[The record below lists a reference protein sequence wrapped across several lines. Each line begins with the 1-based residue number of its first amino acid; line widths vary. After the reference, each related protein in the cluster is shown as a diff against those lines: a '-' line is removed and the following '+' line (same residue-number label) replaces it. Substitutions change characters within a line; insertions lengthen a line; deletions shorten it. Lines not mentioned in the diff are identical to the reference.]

1 MPKDPADFSDLKGL
15 KGKDYLIPG
24 SSGTVDLEAM
34 EERGDEASERG
45 GGSYPPPR
53 SPPASTS

>member
-24 SSGTVDLEAM
+24 SSGTVDLKRRNAAEEAT
-34 EERGDEASERG
+34 
-45 GGSYPPPR
+45 PPR

>member
-1 MPKDPADFSDLKGL
+1 MPKDPADFSYLKGL

-34 EERGDEASERG
+34 EEEATKRRNAAEEAT
-45 GGSYPPPR
+45 PPQE
-53 SPPASTS
+53 STR

>member
-1 MPKDPADFSDLKGL
+1 MPKDPADFSYLKGL

-34 EERGDEASERG
+34 EEEATKRRNAAEEAT
-45 GGSYPPPR
+45 PPR

>member
-15 KGKDYLIPG
+15 KGKDYLLPE

-34 EERGDEASERG
+34 DEEATRRRNAAEEAT
-45 GGSYPPPR
+45 PPR
-53 SPPASTS
+53 SPPASTA